1 MNELNYTLMYQIREE
16 IKEEYEKYKC
26 DPRKYNIG
34 YCKDVKGE
42 NCPNTCEYAV
52 GKGTTQ
58 ESRMFSSQEAPNKRG
73 FFNMRR

>member
-1 MNELNYTLMYQIREE
+1 MYYTSSPPTLLFKMKILDYTLMYQIREE
-16 IKEEYEKYKC
+16 TKEEYEKYKC

-52 GKGTTQ
+52 GIEK
-58 ESRMFSSQEAPNKRG
+58 KLK
-73 FFNMRR
+73 